1 MAILG
6 RAGVAAS
13 ATCDEAP
20 AASRDA
26 EPETG
31 ALAVLARPL
40 NVSRLVR
47 NPGEASEMAL
57 TAYAFE
63 DIVDHAVGR

>member
-6 RAGVAAS
+6 RAGAAAS

-20 AASRDA
+20 AASRDTD
-26 EPETG
+26 PETR
-31 ALAVLARPL
+31 AFPAMARTV

-47 NPGEASEMAL
+47 NTGEASRMAL
-57 TAYAFE
+57 TAYVFE
-63 DIVDHAVGR
+63 DIVDDAVGR

>member
-6 RAGVAAS
+6 RAGAAAS

-20 AASRDA
+20 AASGDA

-31 ALAVLARPL
+31 AFPVLARPL

-47 NPGEASEMAL
+47 NAGEASEMAL
-57 TAYAFE
+57 TAYVFK
-63 DIVDHAVGR
+63 DIVDDAVGR